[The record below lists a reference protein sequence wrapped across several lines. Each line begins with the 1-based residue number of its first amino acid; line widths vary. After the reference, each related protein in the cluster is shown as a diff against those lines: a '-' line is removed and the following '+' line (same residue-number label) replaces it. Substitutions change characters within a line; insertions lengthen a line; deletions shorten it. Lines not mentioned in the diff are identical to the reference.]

1 MICSARVSTAAVRSS
16 DAPGGSCTLTPMM
29 PWSSSGMNPA
39 GIARPKSPAPTA
51 TTRTIRIVSTARR
64 TSSRAT
70 PM

>member
-1 MICSARVSTAAVRSS
+1 MISRPREHGGRSLERRARGKLHVDPD
-16 DAPGGSCTLTPMM
+16 DALVPLGNE
-29 PWSSSGMNPA
+29 SGRDR
-39 GIARPKSPAPTA
+39 RPKSPAPRA